1 MTSTLFTNTTSSLK
15 GNFSSIGINCNAPQ
29 FTLDVNG
36 VINSSSTIRAFG
48 GVLSNGTFL
57 TSDSNVKENISS
69 ADLTICYAN
78 TKNLPLHRFNFISSF
93 SGNKID
99 KGQIGFIAQE
109 VSTIFPKSL
118 IEMYEESVSSTIYQ
132 MNYDQIFLSH
142 YGATQLLIS
151 TAEGQQAQMSEVSAL
166 TSTVQGQQT
175 QINDLVAIVSTHTS
189 LLATL
194 VS

>member
-69 ADLTICYAN
+69 ADLLLCYAN
-78 TKNLPLHRFNFISSF
+78 TKNLALHRFNFISSF
-93 SGNKID
+93 AENKRD

-118 IEMYEESVSSTIYQ
+118 VQMYEDSVSCSIYH

-142 YGATQLLIS
+142 YGATQLLMS
-151 TAEGQQAQMSEVSAL
+151 TVEGQQAQINEMS
-166 TSTVQGQQT
+166 
-175 QINDLVAIVSTHTS
+175 N
-189 LLATL
+189 LLAR
-194 VS
+194 VAAHVFNQ